1 MKNFYVYL
9 ADIYGDNI
17 EIEHGI
23 LQGIAEVKQSKR
35 EEDEEKEKV
44 RVITEAKNADAI
56 GVRHTRMSRGIVDKL
71 DRCRIIA
78 RFGIGVE
85 HIDIKAATEKGII
98 VTFVPDYCTEAV
110 AEHALAFTLIKIRGL
125 KQFENR
131 IKQGFW
137 SAQRVATEMAQDVT
151 LGIIGLG
158 RIGGALSRKA
168 SGIGFKVIAY
178 DPFILD
184 DDFSSNQAKKMA
196 KLDDL
201 LKSADIISLNVPL
214 TREGK
219 SRYPTFRMIGRE
231 QLEKTKDGAY
241 IINTCRGEV
250 VDTEAL
256 ISALQSGK
264 LSGLATDVVE
274 GEPVQ
279 NSYLKEG
286 DNSTFDRLRK
296 MPNVIITP
304 HCAFSSTRSVL
315 TVKEKGALEIKRVL
329 EGGLPRNIAWV
340 NPEVK
345 SKYLERFSQ

>member
-17 EIEHGI
+17 EIEKGI
-23 LQGIAEVKQSKR
+23 LQDIAEVKQSKR

-56 GVRHTRMSRGIVDKL
+56 GVRHTRMSREIIDKL

-85 HIDIKAATEKGII
+85 HIDIEAATEKGII
-98 VTFVPDYCTEAV
+98 ITFVPDYCTEAV
-110 AEHALAFTLIKIRGL
+110 AEHALAFALMKIRGL
-125 KQFENR
+125 RQFEDR

-137 SAQRVATEMAQDVT
+137 SAQRVTTEMAQDVA
-151 LGIIGLG
+151 LGIVGLG

-168 SGIGFKVIAY
+168 SSVGFKVIAY
-178 DPFILD
+178 DPLIPD
-184 DDFSSNQAKKMA
+184 EDFSSNQAKKMA
-196 KLDDL
+196 ELSDL

-214 TREGK
+214 TKKEESK
-219 SRYPTFRMIGRE
+219 YPTFRMIGRE
-231 QLEKTKDGAY
+231 ELEKTKDGAY
-241 IINTCRGEV
+241 LINTCRGEV
-250 VDTEAL
+250 VDNEAL
-256 ISALQSGK
+256 VAALKSGK
-264 LSGLATDVVE
+264 ISGLATDVVE

-286 DNSTFDRLRK
+286 DNPTFDRLREI
-296 MPNVIITP
+296 PSVTITP

-329 EGGLPRNIAWV
+329 EGRFPRDIAWV

-345 SKYLERFSQ
+345 SKYLERFG